1 MSEILVKYDEPIL
14 ASNGTNYFAQAV
26 GSEMG
31 GGLWEGWIE
40 FFPDSEDGSA
50 VESGRETT
58 QPNRKNLEFWAQG
71 LTTVYLEGALDRAI
85 SLAES
90 PAESPQTR
98 AESGRFSAPARRS
111 TSGSSATPAADRR
124 VILDPFEVYVQGEQI
139 LRSEL
144 NALSRDHL
152 ENIATAYG
160 VGAPGFSSWIKSVAT
175 PDLIEAIMV
184 TARENPLRA
193 APDSGETRVEP

>member
-14 ASNGTNYFAQAV
+14 ASNGANYFAQAV

-40 FFPDSEDGSA
+40 FFPVRELGSA

-90 PAESPQTR
+90 PDESLQTR

-111 TSGSSATPAADRR
+111 TSGSSPTPAVDRR
-124 VILDPFEVYVQGEQI
+124 VILDPFEVYAQGEQV

-152 ENIATAYG
+152 ENIASAYG
-160 VGAPGFSSWIKSVAT
+160 VGEPGFPSQIKSVAT
-175 PDLIEAIMV
+175 SDLIEAIVV
-184 TARENPLRA
+184 TARDNPLRA
-193 APDSGETRVEP
+193 APDSGETRAEP